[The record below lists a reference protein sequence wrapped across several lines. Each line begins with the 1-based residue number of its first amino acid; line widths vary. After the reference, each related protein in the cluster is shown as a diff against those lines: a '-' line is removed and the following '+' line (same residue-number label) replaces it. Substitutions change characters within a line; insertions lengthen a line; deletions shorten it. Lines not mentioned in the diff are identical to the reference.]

1 MSTIENRIAR
11 IETLLESKKLFLRS
25 EVLRLEYMRDTRDS
39 RIVQEEAKLKIIVTA
54 LEKINDRIFNLRNK
68 PESTEEAPILKRMKK
83 VEKQIVKY
91 SSELEKLEELQEEEN
106 DNE

>member
-83 VEKQIVKY
+83 IEKQIVKY

>member
-39 RIVQEEAKLKIIVTA
+39 RIVQEEAKLKIIVA
-54 LEKINDRIFNLRNK
+54 SLEKINDRLFNLRNK

-83 VEKQIVKY
+83 IEKQIVKY